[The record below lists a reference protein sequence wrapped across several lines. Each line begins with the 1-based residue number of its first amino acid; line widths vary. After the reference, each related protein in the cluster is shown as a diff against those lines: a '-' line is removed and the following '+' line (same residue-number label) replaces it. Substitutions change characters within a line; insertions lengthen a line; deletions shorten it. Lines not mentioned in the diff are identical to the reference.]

1 MAQIFKASC
10 IAYFTKSSEID
21 SLSAPVNQT
30 RGDKGAEKSTF
41 SSVRHN
47 PNCLPYQVFSLIFF
61 KFHETS
67 SQYYLPVIFFCFM
80 LIAHLLEYVIKWS
93 KERIVSYPYLYLP
106 LTYLLCPGRHL
117 QFSHHLSNWFKV
129 LLMSCTQGIAT
140 EKQFTFPITKHRFED
155 GSGVGVVLICLSS
168 KLIQTICIFLDL
180 WGVAA
185 RVSGEHFRWV
195 HQSHSLMLSIL
206 PQFYLDWVEALLM

>member
-1 MAQIFKASC
+1 MATPQGSVLDIRHKEEHIRTLMRLKVQNSWFSWQVLSSANNRINTLLKVAQIFKASC

-67 SQYYLPVIFFCFM
+67 SQYYLPVIFFCFI

-93 KERIVSYPYLYLP
+93 KERIVPYPYLYLP

-117 QFSHHLSNWFKV
+117 QFSHHLSN
-129 LLMSCTQGIAT
+129 
-140 EKQFTFPITKHRFED
+140 
-155 GSGVGVVLICLSS
+155 
-168 KLIQTICIFLDL
+168 
-180 WGVAA
+180 
-185 RVSGEHFRWV
+185 
-195 HQSHSLMLSIL
+195 
-206 PQFYLDWVEALLM
+206 